1 MGKKNIFLI
10 GLGTMLARDIG
21 PKLISPNSMPVGDI
35 RYKHEISWDNITN
48 MLDQHLDD
56 SLDIQVWADRGN
68 GNLWPH
74 IDNIKTL
81 PGNNIIF
88 LVFNYEDKLNI
99 YKNKGKSMD
108 IVNNMNEYIIAHN
121 IIPIEINEGA
131 TTNISPEGIVT
142 MDGIRN
148 FDHLE
153 TKLYI
158 I

>member
-21 PKLISPNSMPVGDI
+21 PKLISPNCISVGD
-35 RYKHEISWDNITN
+35 SWDDITN
-48 MLDQHLDD
+48 MLDQHSDD
-56 SLDIQVWADRGN
+56 SLDIQVWSDKGD
-68 GNLWPH
+68 GSLWPH

-108 IVNNMNEYIIAHN
+108 IVNSMNEYIITHN
-121 IIPIEINEGA
+121 ITPIEINEGA
-131 TTNISPEGIVT
+131 TTNITPEGIVT